1 MGKAPPCPFLY
12 ERRKKGKQMVFSSAA
27 FLFVF
32 LPAVVCLERLM
43 PGVRSKN
50 VVLALCSLLFYGF
63 GEPAYVLL
71 LMASV
76 VINYTAGRL
85 IAALP
90 GRKKLVAALAVV
102 LDLGLL
108 CVFKYTDFAI
118 ETLNLLPGVSVAPT
132 GILLPA
138 GISFFTFQGLSY
150 VIDVYRDE
158 GQVSRSFIK
167 LMLYVAFFPQ
177 LIAGPIVKYHDV
189 SLQIDGRQTNPAL
202 TADGVRRFI
211 VGLSKKLLLS
221 NTVGRMADMAFT
233 ATAQQL
239 DARSAWLGALCYMMQ
254 IYFDFSGY
262 SDMAIGLGRMFG
274 FQFLE
279 NFDHPYASA
288 SIKEFWRR
296 WHISLSSWFRD
307 YLYIPMGGNR
317 KGRVRT
323 ELNKV
328 VVFFCTGLWHGAS
341 WNFVLWGLWHG
352 AVILIEDALP
362 KKLPG
367 RKIWGRAVT
376 LLTVL
381 LSFVLFRA
389 DTLPGAGLMFSRMFG
404 GFAATVE
411 SGALLRA
418 MVTPLN
424 LAVLGLSIVC
434 SLPVLP
440 KLRELAGGL
449 LQSGRHVEPSHTGSA
464 LEAVSYAG
472 AFALL
477 LLCVMDL
484 AGSDF
489 NPFIYFRF

>member
-1 MGKAPPCPFLY
+1 
-12 ERRKKGKQMVFSSAA
+12 MVFSSAA

-32 LPAVVCLERLM
+32 LPAVFLLSRL
-43 PGVRSKN
+43 VRGIKGQN
-50 VVLALCSLLFYGF
+50 LLLAVCSLLFYGF

-71 LMASV
+71 LLGSV
-76 VINYTAGRL
+76 VANYGAGRAL
-85 IAALP
+85 AACCR
-90 GRKKLVAALAVV
+90 GRRAIVALAVV
-102 LDLGLL
+102 VNLGLL

-118 ETLNLLPGVSVAPT
+118 STLNLLPGVALQPT

-150 VIDVYRDE
+150 TIDVYRDRN
-158 GQVSRSFIK
+158 QASRSFIG

-189 SLQIDGRQTNPAL
+189 SQQIKGREMTPAL

-211 VGLSKKLLLS
+211 MGLSKKLLLA
-221 NTVGRMADMAFT
+221 NTMGRVADQVFT
-233 ATAQQL
+233 AQASQL
-239 DARSAWLGALCYMMQ
+239 DARCAWLGAVCYMFQ

-274 FQFLE
+274 FRFLE
-279 NFDHPYASA
+279 NFDYPYISG

-307 YLYIPMGGNR
+307 YLYIPLGGNR
-317 KGRVRT
+317 KGRGRT
-323 ELNKV
+323 ALNKCI
-328 VVFFCTGLWHGAS
+328 VFFCTGLWHGAS

-352 AVILIEDALP
+352 GLMLAEDALP
-362 KKLPG
+362 KKRP
-367 RKIWGRAVT
+367 RAVGHVFT
-376 LLTVL
+376 LLMVL

-389 DTLPGAGLMFSRMFG
+389 DTLGQAGLIYGQMFT
-404 GFAATVE
+404 GFAPTLQ
-411 SGALLRA
+411 SGALLRSLA
-418 MVTPLN
+418 TPLN
-424 LAVLGLSIVC
+424 VAALAVCVGA

-440 KLRELAGGL
+440 RLRRLAGESPLWEAASYLCSLGL
-449 LQSGRHVEPSHTGSA
+449 LA
-464 LEAVSYAG
+464 
-472 AFALL
+472 
-477 LLCVMDL
+477 LCVMNL